1 MCAGFRAARLVV
13 KLRPRS
19 DFEII
24 VRTRPRGESHT
35 PRRACVAGAKAVME
49 RTALI
54 VHGHFYQPPREN
66 PWTGYVERQP
76 GARPF
81 ENWNERVH
89 AESYRPN
96 AFARVLD
103 AYGRVERVV
112 NNYSLINF
120 NFGPTLCNWLE
131 RHHPETYARVLEAD
145 RESAAA
151 RGGHGNAIAQGYH
164 HAILPL
170 CNERDLRTEIRW
182 GLDDFRRRFGREP
195 EALWLP
201 ETACDDRTL
210 GALIDAGL
218 SYVILSPFQA
228 ARVRPAGAQV
238 WESTVGGSVDTS
250 RPYRYYHRDRS
261 GRSLAIFFY
270 DGEIAK
276 SVAFDGVLASS
287 RLLVERIERAA
298 SARGPLVNFATDG
311 ETYGHHFK
319 FGDRCLA
326 YALDTEGPARGFRVT
341 NYGEFLEHHPP
352 AREVEIRHDAAGEG
366 TAWSCAHGLGRWA
379 RDCSCH
385 AGAPEGWNQRWR
397 DPLRRALNFL
407 RDEAAATFESEGGG
421 LFRDPWLA
429 RDDYVGVLLGSL
441 DREGFLRAH
450 AGRATDAASRTRAL
464 TLLEM
469 QRASLMMFT
478 SCGWFFNDISG
489 IEPVQN
495 LRYAARV
502 LDLLEEAGAESPRAP
517 FLELLAEAESNVA
530 AHGSGADIFLTE
542 VESARVAPQRVA
554 ASLAISGLV
563 SEPEGAGRS
572 AGYEFT
578 RGDARKVRHGRVAL
592 TIERLGLESAATG
605 RRFDYAAA
613 AVHFGDVD
621 FYCALSEWKGG
632 EGEFAAAARK
642 IQEEFR
648 TASLPSLLRL
658 MRERFGDAEFGLEH
672 LLPAERQ
679 RVYEIVFA
687 RMVERFSEQYE
698 FLYEENRRNI
708 EMLHDAGFELPT
720 ELRAAAEFTVGRR
733 FEAELRRL
741 EGDASPAAL
750 RAAAGLA
757 DEIARLGYRVERAR
771 VRRQVGSLIT
781 RAVGE
786 AVGAPGA
793 EQFAR
798 ALELIRIADALG
810 LDADVERA
818 QELVFEALRRGDSRH
833 APALR
838 GLALRL
844 NLSPTIFDE
853 IDAGPVGAP
862 NLREPALT

>member
-1 MCAGFRAARLVV
+1 
-13 KLRPRS
+13 
-19 DFEII
+19 
-24 VRTRPRGESHT
+24 
-35 PRRACVAGAKAVME
+35 ME

-66 PWTGYVERQP
+66 PWTGSVERQA

-81 ENWNERVH
+81 DNWNERVH

-103 AYGRVERVV
+103 PYGRVERVV

-120 NFGPTLCNWLE
+120 NFGPTLCTWLE
-131 RHHPETYARVLEAD
+131 RYHPETYARVIEAD
-145 RESAAA
+145 RESVGA

-170 CNERDLRTEIRW
+170 CNDRDLRTEIRW
-182 GLDDFRRRFGREP
+182 GLADFRRRFGREP
-195 EALWLP
+195 ESMWLP

-228 ARVRPAGAQV
+228 ERVRPVGAQV
-238 WESTVGGSVDTS
+238 WESVAGATVDTS
-250 RPYRYYHRDRS
+250 RPYRYFHRDRS

-270 DGEIAK
+270 DGSVAR

-287 RLLVERIERAA
+287 RLLVERIERAP
-298 SARGPLVNFATDG
+298 SSRGRLVNFATDG

-326 YALDTEGPARGFRVT
+326 YALDTEAPARGYRVT
-341 NYGEFLEHHPP
+341 NYGEFLENNQPEW
-352 AREVEIRHDAAGEG
+352 EVEVRHDAAGEG
-366 TAWSCAHGLGRWA
+366 TAWSCAHGLGRWT

-385 AGAPEGWNQRWR
+385 AAAPEGWNQRWR
-397 DPLRRALNFL
+397 DPLRRGLNFL
-407 RDEAAATFESEGGG
+407 RDGAAEVFERQGGD
-421 LFRDPWLA
+421 LFRDPWRA
-429 RDDYVGVLLGSL
+429 RDHYAGLLLGARGREDFFGEHARRPL
-441 DREGFLRAH
+441 DDR
-450 AGRATDAASRTRAL
+450 SRVRAL
-464 TLLEM
+464 ALLEM

-502 LDLLEEAGAESPRAP
+502 LDLFGEAGVEPPRAQ
-517 FLELLAEAESNVA
+517 FLKLLAEAESNQT
-530 AHGSGADIFLTE
+530 AHGNGADIFRAE
-542 VESARVAPQRVA
+542 VETARVAPPRVA

-563 SEPEGAGRS
+563 AEPEGAGRS
-572 AGYEFT
+572 AGYEFA
-578 RGDARKVRHGRVAL
+578 RADSRKVQHGRIAL
-592 TIERLGLESAATG
+592 STERLGLTSEATG
-605 RRFDYAAA
+605 KRFEYAAA

-621 FYCALSEWKGG
+621 FYCALG
-632 EGEFAAAARK
+632 ECGDGAEGFAARAEK
-642 IQEEFR
+642 IHDEFR

-672 LLPAERQ
+672 LLPEDRQ
-679 RVYEIVFA
+679 RVYEIVFG
-687 RMVERFSEQYE
+687 RMVGRFSEQYE

-750 RAAAGLA
+750 RAAAKLA
-757 DEIARLGYRVERAR
+757 EEIARLGYRVERAR
-771 VRRQVGSLIT
+771 VRRLVGALIT
-781 RAVGE
+781 RAVRE
-786 AVGAPGA
+786 AVGAPDA
-793 EQFAR
+793 ERFSR
-798 ALELIRIADALG
+798 AVGLIRLAASLG
-810 LDADVERA
+810 LDADIERA
-818 QELVFEALRRGDSRH
+818 QELVYEAVARDGARADRELKE
-833 APALR
+833 
-838 GLALRL
+838 LALML
-844 NLSPTIFDE
+844 NLSPNIFDE
-853 IDAGPVGAP
+853 DDARSAGAP
-862 NLREPALT
+862 DAREEPALP

>member
-1 MCAGFRAARLVV
+1 
-13 KLRPRS
+13 
-19 DFEII
+19 
-24 VRTRPRGESHT
+24 
-35 PRRACVAGAKAVME
+35 ME

-66 PWTGYVERQP
+66 PWTGSVERQA

-81 ENWNERVH
+81 DNWNERVH

-103 AYGRVERVV
+103 PYGRVERVV

-120 NFGPTLCNWLE
+120 NFGPTLAGWLE
-131 RHHPETYARVLEAD
+131 RRHPETYTRVLEAD
-145 RESAAA
+145 RESVGA

-170 CNERDLRTEIRW
+170 CNDRDLLTEIRW
-182 GLDDFRRRFGREP
+182 GLADFRRRFRREP
-195 EALWLP
+195 ESLWLP

-210 GALIDAGL
+210 GALIDEGL
-218 SYVILSPFQA
+218 AYVILSPFQA
-228 ARVRPAGAQV
+228 ERVRPSGAHT
-238 WESTVGGSVDTS
+238 WESVVDGAIDTS
-250 RPYRYYHRDRS
+250 RPYRYFHHDGT

-298 SARGPLVNFATDG
+298 SSRSGLVNFATDG

-326 YALDTEGPARGFRVT
+326 YTLDTEAAGRGFRVT

-352 AREVEIRHDAAGEG
+352 EWEVRVRHDAAGEG

-397 DPLRRALNFL
+397 EPLRRALNFL
-407 RDEAAATFESEGGG
+407 RDEAAAVFELQGGA
-421 LFRDPWLA
+421 LFRDPWGA
-429 RDDYVGVLLGSL
+429 RDRYVELLIGAR
-441 DREGFLRAH
+441 DREEFLRGQ
-450 AGRATDAASRTRAL
+450 AGRALDGATATRAL

-469 QRASLMMFT
+469 QRAALMMFT
-478 SCGWFFNDISG
+478 SCGWFFNDIAG

-502 LDLLEEAGAESPRAP
+502 LDLLGGIGAKPPRAQ
-517 FLELLAEAESNVA
+517 FLELLAEAESNVK
-530 AHGSGADIFLTE
+530 AHGSGADIFRAE
-542 VESARVAPQRVA
+542 VETARVAPPRVA

-563 SEPEGAGRS
+563 AEPESAGRT
-572 AGYEFT
+572 AGYEFS
-578 RGDARKVRHGRVAL
+578 RADSRRVQHGRLAL
-592 TIERLGLESAATG
+592 LTERITLESSATG
-605 RRFDYAAA
+605 KRFDFAAA

-621 FYCALSEWKGG
+621 FYCALRDREDDG
-632 EGEFAAAARK
+632 GEFAARSQK
-642 IQEEFR
+642 IHDEFR

-658 MRERFGDAEFGLEH
+658 MRDGFGDAEFGLEH
-672 LLPAERQ
+672 LLPEDRQ
-679 RVYEIVFA
+679 RAYEIVFG
-687 RMVERFSEQYE
+687 RMVGRFSEQYE

-733 FEAELRRL
+733 FEVELRRL
-741 EGDASPAAL
+741 EGDASPVAL
-750 RAAAGLA
+750 RRAAKLA
-757 DEIARLGYRVERAR
+757 EEIARLGYSVDRAR
-771 VRRQVGSLIT
+771 VRRHLSALIT
-781 RAVGE
+781 TAVGE
-786 AVGAPGA
+786 AVEARAP

-798 ALELIRIADALG
+798 AFDLIRLANSLS
-810 LDADVERA
+810 LDADTERA
-818 QELVFEALRRGDSRH
+818 QELVYEALRRGDAR
-833 APALR
+833 ADPELKE
-838 GLALRL
+838 LALIL
-844 NLSPTIFDE
+844 NLSPKIFE
-853 IDAGPVGAP
+853 EVDARPASASGW
-862 NLREPALT
+862 REPALT